1 MRPSRRVVIDIVLT
15 SIVATVLA
23 LAFLRLLFG
32 NMCCQ

>member
-15 SIVATVLA
+15 SVVATILA
-23 LAFLRLLFG
+23 LAFLRVLLG

>member
-1 MRPSRRVVIDIVLT
+1 MRPSRRVVIDIIVT

-23 LAFLRLLFG
+23 LAVVRLLVG